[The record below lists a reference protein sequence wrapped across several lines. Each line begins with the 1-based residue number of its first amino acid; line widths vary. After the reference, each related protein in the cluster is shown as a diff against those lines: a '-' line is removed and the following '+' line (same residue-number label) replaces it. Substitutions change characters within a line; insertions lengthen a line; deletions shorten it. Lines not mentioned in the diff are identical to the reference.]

1 MELSHHLQLG
11 FQFRDELPGERNSSI
26 LVSFSMNRKNSVL
39 EIEILHSKAETLEK
53 TKAAT
58 VEQADNG
65 IERVFE
71 MTQYNINFLPGKN
84 DGYIF

>member
-1 MELSHHLQLG
+1 
-11 FQFRDELPGERNSSI
+11 
-26 LVSFSMNRKNSVL
+26 MNRKNSVL
-39 EIEILHSKAETLEK
+39 DIKILHSKAETLEK

-71 MTQYNINFLPGKN
+71 MTQYNINFLPGIMGSGLRLTFIN
-84 DGYIF
+84 GYQQSTADLTHSHSQESKQVH